1 MRAVCPVCTHHCS
14 LEEGQ
19 KGLCGARVN
28 ENGRVVCAN
37 YGKITAM
44 ALDPI
49 EKKPLNRFYPGSQI
63 LSVGSYGCNFSCPF
77 CQNYEISMAQGESLS
92 CTDILPEQLV
102 ETALSC
108 RERGNIGIAYTYNEP
123 LIGYEYVRDCA
134 SLAAAAGLKNVVVTN
149 GSLSLACLEEILP
162 FIDAFN
168 VDLKGF
174 TREFYRMIGGELE
187 DVKTFIRTA
196 ARSSH
201 VEVTTL
207 VIPGENDTEEEM
219 EALSSWLA
227 SVSREIP
234 LHLTRFFPRYHMAD
248 REATPIETLLKLERT
263 ARKNLRYVYLGNVGF

>member
-49 EKKPLNRFYPGSQI
+49 EKKPLNQFYPGSQI

-77 CQNYEISMAQGESLS
+77 CQNHEISMAKGGCLS
-92 CTDILPEQLV
+92 CADILPEQLV

-108 RERGNIGIAYTYNEP
+108 RDRGNIGIAYTYNEP

-149 GSLSLACLEEILP
+149 GSLSLECLEEILP

-174 TREFYRMIGGELE
+174 TGQFYRRIGGELE
-187 DVKTFIRTA
+187 DVKAFIRTA
-196 ARSSH
+196 ARASH

-207 VIPGENDTEEEM
+207 VIPGENDTVEEM

-227 SVSREIP
+227 SVGREIP

-248 REATPIETLLKLERT
+248 RTATPIETLLELERT
-263 ARKNLRYVYLGNVGF
+263 ARKKLRYVYLGNVGF